1 VPSITLNGSVITVD
15 EGRPLVEVIKEQGIS
30 ITNLCYIDGLEPYAG
45 CRTCIVEIEGGRPT
59 SLQLSCTAVTTD
71 GMVVNTDSDEIKRTR
86 QSVMSMILANHPDR
100 CLTCHRRVH
109 CMPGD
114 ICLRDDVVTHRCLT
128 CSKNYRCELQTSCE
142 IVDMGDFDEPWVGE
156 SRSYYETPPP
166 EPDRG
171 NPYLEFD
178 PQMCIICTRCV
189 RACDEIRHTGAVTLS
204 GKGHTTQIA
213 FGTGTQIHESDC
225 NFCGACIDVCP
236 TATLMEKPNKW
247 KGLAE
252 DWTNSACNGCSVGC
266 TITYGLSNDNPVIV
280 KPDRINPVSRDQ
292 ICVKAR
298 FGYTDVSEKDRL
310 TRSLIR
316 EQDKLIPSSI
326 ENALDKA
333 ANSLKEIQQ
342 KYGPQSIAV
351 LGSPLNTNEESFL
364 LQKLAR
370 EVIKTEN
377 LDFSHGAIHRSIS
390 AKWEASFGTQKLPG
404 DLSNI
409 EKAKTIVIVGGN
421 VEESHQIVSLR
432 VKDAVTKN
440 GAKLI
445 LISNLWSEL
454 VSFAEVWLQPQ
465 AGFEPHVIDALTK
478 FLEGTPYDISGYVDN
493 KNFKKA
499 ASLLKEIKILE
510 DNNLSIIYAPT
521 AVYGETFAEMEAAAI
536 ANLSITIQDKSAA
549 NNIYYLPT
557 ESNVNGL
564 SDVNLSPGVNGL
576 QFSEI
581 IDGINNGSIRALI
594 IHADN
599 PLLSSPGAQE
609 IEKALDSLEV
619 LIVIDSLLSTSAQKA
634 SVVLAELPF
643 HAKNGTLTTADH
655 RIIRHKPA
663 AVKNYEE
670 QSSIFWITELAKLL
684 GTDFGVNSESQIM
697 DVIASEI
704 SGYVSYEDLA
714 KNPGRVRAL
723 ENVPSRSDKISMNL
737 ELAMHTGGLAILT
750 GKSLYTSWNGASIK
764 ATDADKLGRELF
776 MLVHP
781 EDAEP
786 LGIKSGSTAII
797 DVNDREL
804 HIAVQFDDGITPGSI
819 YIPQYYD
826 GGALMQ
832 ILPLKMTFPV
842 KAKLK
847 VPQAI

>member
-1 VPSITLNGSVITVD
+1 MPSITLNGSVITVD

-564 SDVNLSPGVNGL
+564 FFDIFLFIFLP
-576 QFSEI
+576 I
-581 IDGINNGSIRALI
+581 IVSII
-594 IHADN
+594 
-599 PLLSSPGAQE
+599 
-609 IEKALDSLEV
+609 
-619 LIVIDSLLSTSAQKA
+619 
-634 SVVLAELPF
+634 
-643 HAKNGTLTTADH
+643 
-655 RIIRHKPA
+655 
-663 AVKNYEE
+663 
-670 QSSIFWITELAKLL
+670 
-684 GTDFGVNSESQIM
+684 
-697 DVIASEI
+697 
-704 SGYVSYEDLA
+704 
-714 KNPGRVRAL
+714 
-723 ENVPSRSDKISMNL
+723 
-737 ELAMHTGGLAILT
+737 TGG
-750 GKSLYTSWNGASIK
+750 
-764 ATDADKLGRELF
+764 
-776 MLVHP
+776 
-781 EDAEP
+781 
-786 LGIKSGSTAII
+786 
-797 DVNDREL
+797 
-804 HIAVQFDDGITPGSI
+804 
-819 YIPQYYD
+819 IP
-826 GGALMQ
+826 
-832 ILPLKMTFPV
+832 
-842 KAKLK
+842 
-847 VPQAI
+847 

>member
-1 VPSITLNGSVITVD
+1 MPSITLNGSVITVD